1 MKAKM
6 SYQNKKIAIITVIV
20 LILIAGI
27 SIGAYSYF
35 KGNADTEATSSENTT
50 INNETMSEQ
59 NSVSEENNETL
70 EETNTTENGSDANSS
85 SDETNSES
93 NNNEN
98 TSNNGSNAGTNSSSS
113 NNNSS
118 NNGSNNGSSNNASN
132 NNSNNDANSNENS
145 SSESNDEELPNE
157 EYTQTDYIE
166 TGRQILVSESLKVG
180 WMNANLLRDN
190 VSAKIDVVKPTLELN
205 KTAEINSV
213 NAEDNSVQTGSKITY
228 NITVTNTSETVDAN
242 NVTVKD
248 TIPEGTS
255 FAEGSIAINGALNS
269 ELTDADLAR
278 GIDVNVP
285 AGETVAVSFTVVVTA
300 ENGEIRNAAVVD
312 GKDTPETVNPV
323 IEANKVATSK
333 DEIVRNGSIISY
345 TITVTNKSNVDA
357 ITSVKDTVPE
367 GTTLEKVTTEGSNVN
382 GREISWNNVTLK
394 AGETKTYTFDV
405 KVDVFDGE
413 NKIIKNVAVVG
424 NKETPET
431 ETEAHYPVI
440 SATKST
446 DKNSV
451 KVGETLT
458 YTITLTNSGI
468 VDGEVKVVDSS
479 PIGTTMVNSDNC
491 VTVSNQEGKT
501 YSEEELNNG
510 IDVIVPAGDTVTVT
524 FTVTVNES
532 AEGSIKNTATIDD
545 GTPTDEEN
553 PSVETPVIVTEKT
566 AEVNGTEAAEGTT
579 VKKGDVITYRIKVT
593 NTGSVAGKAI
603 VKDAVPTGTLY
614 NEGSLKIGEGENAEV
629 QTAEEVAKFFGE
641 GLEIGVAPGETVVSF
656 QVTVG
661 NLENNTIIKNVANV
675 NGEPTNETETTYKEA
690 VFDATKTANK
700 DSVKVGEDLE
710 YTITVKNTGSAAGT
724 AIVKDTLQSGV
735 HFKENSNVKVIKNN
749 EIVEEYDTGLLS
761 ENSNGIPVELAV
773 DEEAKVTFTVV
784 VDETA
789 KGSIVNKA
797 TVNDK
802 ETGDEEEPEVET
814 PIIETSK
821 TAEVNETAGLTTA
834 KVGDTIKYTI
844 TVKNTG
850 SVEGKAIVKDTVPT
864 GTLYKENT
872 LKVGEEAQNTEE
884 VSKFFGEG
892 LTVDVPANG
901 EVTVTFEVTVT
912 GTNDST
918 ELADGYII
926 KNKAYVNDTPTDTT
940 ETTYQNSNITVV
952 KTSDRTEN
960 NSAVVAGDT
969 ITYTITATNTGSAEG
984 TVIVRDPI
992 DDEKVT
998 LQGDI
1003 KVNDANLVD
1012 ATISKDT
1019 LENDG
1024 VTLTVP
1030 AKVGETAGT
1039 ATITFTVKVNEGA
1052 KGSISN
1058 TAYVK
1063 DNEEDKEDPTDP
1075 VVDPIITAEKSA
1087 TVGTIT
1093 SVDETSVEKNEI
1105 ITYTIKVKNTGDRIG
1120 SVVVKDSAPK
1130 GTSFVP
1136 GSLKIDGNDANAD
1149 TEKAFL
1155 SDSGLNITINPII
1168 NNGEKVIIFQVKVDD
1183 VDNILNNGDKIKNKA
1198 YVNEIPTNETETTYK
1213 EPIINVEKTANKT
1226 TVVPG
1231 ESITYTI
1238 KATNTGSAEGTVI
1251 VSDTLSEKVTLDSE
1265 IVVNDANPENS
1276 ETVDEATLAS
1286 GVELTVPAKEGE
1298 TAGTATITFTVKVKE
1313 GVTGSISNTAY
1324 VKNDEEDEGDPT
1336 DEVETPIITAHKSAS
1351 VDKVQ
1356 TGDTITYTITLKNES
1371 NINGKVVVK
1380 DNKPTGTTFK
1390 ENSSVI
1396 VETSGNEDT
1405 LEYTEARLS
1414 EGIEVTV
1421 PAKGSATVSFT
1432 VTVDSNVTAGTTITN
1447 IAFVNEEGTEETE
1460 TTVVAPGIDVT
1471 KTITT
1476 LNGKKVTTTPV
1487 EVEENDIIGY
1497 EITVTNTGSID
1508 LYDVTVVDE
1517 MANGN
1522 KVFTDYDHP
1531 ENTLKDGIIASN
1543 VSLGTTAENNSKTY
1557 TVYYKVTA
1565 NDVATANNG
1574 IANTVTATGKYKNN
1588 DGTEK
1593 NISDDDTETAY
1604 AKEVPGISLDKTQS
1618 INNKILDDKETSLQV
1633 EPGTVINYTIVVSN
1647 TGNTVQKDVVVTD
1660 TMNNTL
1666 DGTPRNA
1673 TITGVTVNGSTREYS
1688 VDGGKISIGDLAV
1701 GETATITAT
1710 YTVQE
1715 ADMEET
1721 VQHITNKATVNKEN
1735 PDGTTPEDEVEI
1747 PTKEWKT
1754 NITVSKTG
1762 KLEDGTNA
1770 DKQKVE
1776 YGDKITYT
1784 LSATNSGTKAGTQKL
1799 QDTDL
1804 QTLLNAGKVSN
1815 VENIVVNDFDENG
1828 DPRESSDATYQ
1839 NIIDGITVNVPAGK
1853 TATVTFTV
1861 TVTAKPGETI
1871 SNAVVGNEDKP
1882 VISTVHDYINVK
1894 SNTGKPA
1901 DANYILIIDTS
1912 SSMTSNKVDDKKTT
1926 RFKAAVA
1933 AIKDL
1938 AKFLFADDTET
1949 ESKLSIVQFNRE
1961 AETVSVGKQ
1970 IVFGKE
1976 DYDNGRIKT
1985 LIDNITTHSGT
1996 NIEEGLKEA
2005 GDLLYGS
2012 EGIHAKGLTDNT
2024 KDILILLSDGEPY
2037 QGEKNPDGL
2046 GKIARQQL
2054 NRKGEGITN
2063 EIYSIAFGK
2072 DISKDTLQAISPNKV
2087 YSSSNQADL
2096 FKTFKNIVYE
2106 AGKPVEVELNSTS
2119 QTIYTGEQQL
2129 ADDQKIT
2136 ITYDGLDKA
2145 KEYTFTQPGTS
2156 SDGILTYLRNSNGTY
2171 SLVFNYKD
2179 ELLGKKN
2186 ITITYYVK

>member
-228 NITVTNTSETVDAN
+228 NITVTNTSDTVDAN

-603 VKDAVPTGTLY
+603 VKDSKIAGTTY
-614 NEGSLKIGEGENAEV
+614 VEGSLKIGEGENAEV

-641 GLEIGVAPGETVVSF
+641 GLEVDVAPGETVVSF

-884 VSKFFGEG
+884 VSKFFGKG

-926 KNKAYVNDTPTDTT
+926 KNKAYVNDTPTETT

-1063 DNEEDKEDPTDP
+1063 DNEEDEEEQTDP

-1087 TVGTIT
+1087 TIKNA
-1093 SVDETSVEKNEI
+1093 DET
-1105 ITYTIKVKNTGDRIG
+1105 IKEN
-1120 SVVVKDSAPK
+1120 
-1130 GTSFVP
+1130 
-1136 GSLKIDGNDANAD
+1136 AN
-1149 TEKAFL
+1149 
-1155 SDSGLNITINPII
+1155 N
-1168 NNGEKVIIFQVKVDD
+1168 QVKV
-1183 VDNILNNGDKIKNKA
+1183 GDI
-1198 YVNEIPTNETETTYK
+1198 
-1213 EPIINVEKTANKT
+1213 
-1226 TVVPG
+1226 
-1231 ESITYTI
+1231 
-1238 KATNTGSAEGTVI
+1238 
-1251 VSDTLSEKVTLDSE
+1251 
-1265 IVVNDANPENS
+1265 
-1276 ETVDEATLAS
+1276 
-1286 GVELTVPAKEGE
+1286 
-1298 TAGTATITFTVKVKE
+1298 
-1313 GVTGSISNTAY
+1313 
-1324 VKNDEEDEGDPT
+1324 
-1336 DEVETPIITAHKSAS
+1336 
-1351 VDKVQ
+1351 
-1356 TGDTITYTITLKNES
+1356 ITYTITLTNTS
-1371 NINGKVVVK
+1371 TDNVFGTAIVK
-1380 DNKPTGTTFK
+1380 DEIPTGTLFMAGSIKINDTEKPALTQADIEGNNEQGGIKVTFTK
-1390 ENSSVI
+1390 TQPVQTISFDVK
-1396 VETSGNEDT
+1396 VVSGAQIKNTAQVNDVDT
-1405 LEYTEARLS
+1405 N
-1414 EGIEVTV
+1414 
-1421 PAKGSATVSFT
+1421 T
-1432 VTVDSNVTAGTTITN
+1432 VT
-1447 IAFVNEEGTEETE
+1447 
-1460 TTVVAPGIDVT
+1460 TTVVADYRVEHYYNNIIDDQATDYYYNIPVGTTIEEYNLKEKDDYKFVKVETVPLTITNGENVIKVYYETPVITATKTNDSKGKELQEGDEVT
-1471 KTITT
+1471 YTITVKNNGNVTGNAVITDEIPEGLTYKTYSATTIGENDTITT
-1476 LNGKKVTTTPV
+1476 PNET
-1487 EVEENDIIGY
+1487 
-1497 EITVTNTGSID
+1497 S
-1508 LYDVTVVDE
+1508 
-1517 MANGN
+1517 
-1522 KVFTDYDHP
+1522 
-1531 ENTLKDGIIASN
+1531 NTLTWN
-1543 VSLGTTAENNSKTY
+1543 VNNL
-1557 TVYYKVTA
+1557 
-1565 NDVATANNG
+1565 
-1574 IANTVTATGKYKNN
+1574 
-1588 DGTEK
+1588 
-1593 NISDDDTETAY
+1593 
-1604 AKEVPGISLDKTQS
+1604 AKGE
-1618 INNKILDDKETSLQV
+1618 ER
-1633 EPGTVINYTIVVSN
+1633 TI
-1647 TGNTVQKDVVVTD
+1647 
-1660 TMNNTL
+1660 
-1666 DGTPRNA
+1666 
-1673 TITGVTVNGSTREYS
+1673 
-1688 VDGGKISIGDLAV
+1688 
-1701 GETATITAT
+1701 TITAT
-1710 YTVQE
+1710 VDEVEGEKQ
-1715 ADMEET
+1715 
-1721 VQHITNKATVNKEN
+1721 ITNSVKVNGETTSTSTITVVEPTLTINKKAATVLDRDEDGNIIGGQHEDEAEVGDTIVYTITVENSSEIKAENVTIEDTLPSEVNFEGNMTTTGGDSKASYNSETRTISYNGSIPAKKTLTIKFNATVNNSAELKE
-1735 PDGTTPEDEVEI
+1735 
-1747 PTKEWKT
+1747 
-1754 NITVSKTG
+1754 
-1762 KLEDGTNA
+1762 
-1770 DKQKVE
+1770 
-1776 YGDKITYT
+1776 
-1784 LSATNSGTKAGTQKL
+1784 
-1799 QDTDL
+1799 
-1804 QTLLNAGKVSN
+1804 GKVN
-1815 VENIVVNDFDENG
+1815 EIAN
-1828 DPRESSDATYQ
+1828 
-1839 NIIDGITVNVPAGK
+1839 
-1853 TATVTFTV
+1853 TA
-1861 TVTAKPGETI
+1861 
-1871 SNAVVGNEDKP
+1871 
-1882 VISTVHDYINVK
+1882 
-1894 SNTGKPA
+1894 
-1901 DANYILIIDTS
+1901 IL
-1912 SSMTSNKVDDKKTT
+1912 KVDDKEKGRDTAETNLVKKVTVSTTAETINSLDLVLVLDTSDSMNSAMSSSDNTT
-1926 RFKAAVA
+1926 RISNLKDAAKKLVSR
-1933 AIKDL
+1933 
-1938 AKFLFADDTET
+1938 LFSTET
-1949 ESKLSIVQFNRE
+1949 DSTL
-1961 AETVSVGKQ
+1961 
-1970 IVFGKE
+1970 
-1976 DYDNGRIKT
+1976 T
-1985 LIDNITTHSGT
+1985 LITYSDTASEPKTYRYSEGIIEELNGKGSGRWHQNGVIDNLKTGSGT
-1996 NIEEGLKEA
+1996 NFYEA
-2005 GDLLYGS
+2005 LDKANEAVDTLIANDTANNRQRLVVF
-2012 EGIHAKGLTDNT
+2012 LTDGAPTFYFQTEGEKDANEVNESNDSDFKNNLRPQIIAQAEELKGKDVKVCAVSIGTSGLSDNQIQYLEKVDTDTYPEQTEIFDKT
-2024 KDILILLSDGEPY
+2024 KDVWVSRKQVGGSHFRPIYEYKYEKYYYMYQKEYAEYILNNIDSSGKYTDSSNLINTFDSLLSSFT
-2037 QGEKNPDGL
+2037 
-2046 GKIARQQL
+2046 
-2054 NRKGEGITN
+2054 TN
-2063 EIYSIAFGK
+2063 KWSYRATELPMVIRIPEEREII
-2072 DISKDTLQAISPNKV
+2072 DN
-2087 YSSSNQADL
+2087 
-2096 FKTFKNIVYE
+2096 
-2106 AGKPVEVELNSTS
+2106 EVTVQIGNNS
-2119 QTIYTGEQQL
+2119 QTINLSRLTNGNNYQG
-2129 ADDQKIT
+2129 
-2136 ITYDGLDKA
+2136 
-2145 KEYTFTQPGTS
+2145 
-2156 SDGILTYLRNSNGTY
+2156 LTYQSTADFTGFVWTIDESNEYLFDTDLAI
-2171 SLVFNYKD
+2171 S
-2179 ELLGKKN
+2179 
-2186 ITITYYVK
+2186 VKVKGVAEDNQ

>member
-566 AEVNGTEAAEGTT
+566 AEVNGTEAVTGTT

-603 VKDAVPTGTLY
+603 VKDSKIAGTTY
-614 NEGSLKIGEGENAEV
+614 VEGSLKIGEGENAEV

-641 GLEIGVAPGETVVSF
+641 GLEVDVAPGETVVSF

-884 VSKFFGEG
+884 VSKFFGKG

-926 KNKAYVNDTPTDTT
+926 KNKAYVNDTPTETT

-1063 DNEEDKEDPTDP
+1063 DNEEDEEEQTDP

-1087 TVGTIT
+1087 TIKNA
-1093 SVDETSVEKNEI
+1093 DET
-1105 ITYTIKVKNTGDRIG
+1105 IKEN
-1120 SVVVKDSAPK
+1120 
-1130 GTSFVP
+1130 
-1136 GSLKIDGNDANAD
+1136 AN
-1149 TEKAFL
+1149 
-1155 SDSGLNITINPII
+1155 N
-1168 NNGEKVIIFQVKVDD
+1168 QVKV
-1183 VDNILNNGDKIKNKA
+1183 GDI
-1198 YVNEIPTNETETTYK
+1198 
-1213 EPIINVEKTANKT
+1213 
-1226 TVVPG
+1226 
-1231 ESITYTI
+1231 
-1238 KATNTGSAEGTVI
+1238 
-1251 VSDTLSEKVTLDSE
+1251 
-1265 IVVNDANPENS
+1265 
-1276 ETVDEATLAS
+1276 
-1286 GVELTVPAKEGE
+1286 
-1298 TAGTATITFTVKVKE
+1298 
-1313 GVTGSISNTAY
+1313 
-1324 VKNDEEDEGDPT
+1324 
-1336 DEVETPIITAHKSAS
+1336 
-1351 VDKVQ
+1351 
-1356 TGDTITYTITLKNES
+1356 ITYTITLTNTS
-1371 NINGKVVVK
+1371 TDNVFGTAIVK
-1380 DNKPTGTTFK
+1380 DEIPTGTLFMAGSIKINDTEKPALTQADIEGNNEQGGIKVTFTK
-1390 ENSSVI
+1390 TQPVQTISFDVK
-1396 VETSGNEDT
+1396 VVSGAQIKNTAQVNDVDT
-1405 LEYTEARLS
+1405 N
-1414 EGIEVTV
+1414 
-1421 PAKGSATVSFT
+1421 T
-1432 VTVDSNVTAGTTITN
+1432 VT
-1447 IAFVNEEGTEETE
+1447 
-1460 TTVVAPGIDVT
+1460 TTVVADYRVEHYYNNIIDDQATDYYYNIPVGTTIEEYNLKEKDDYKFVKVETVPLTITNGENVIKVYYETPVITATKTNDSKGKELQEGDEVT
-1471 KTITT
+1471 YTITVKNNGNVTGNAVITDEIPEGLTYKTYSATTIGENDTITT
-1476 LNGKKVTTTPV
+1476 PNET
-1487 EVEENDIIGY
+1487 
-1497 EITVTNTGSID
+1497 S
-1508 LYDVTVVDE
+1508 
-1517 MANGN
+1517 
-1522 KVFTDYDHP
+1522 
-1531 ENTLKDGIIASN
+1531 NTLTWN
-1543 VSLGTTAENNSKTY
+1543 VNNL
-1557 TVYYKVTA
+1557 
-1565 NDVATANNG
+1565 
-1574 IANTVTATGKYKNN
+1574 
-1588 DGTEK
+1588 
-1593 NISDDDTETAY
+1593 
-1604 AKEVPGISLDKTQS
+1604 AKGE
-1618 INNKILDDKETSLQV
+1618 ER
-1633 EPGTVINYTIVVSN
+1633 TI
-1647 TGNTVQKDVVVTD
+1647 
-1660 TMNNTL
+1660 
-1666 DGTPRNA
+1666 
-1673 TITGVTVNGSTREYS
+1673 
-1688 VDGGKISIGDLAV
+1688 
-1701 GETATITAT
+1701 TITAT
-1710 YTVQE
+1710 VDEVEGEKQ
-1715 ADMEET
+1715 
-1721 VQHITNKATVNKEN
+1721 ITNSVKVNGETTSTSTITVVEPTLTINKKAATVLDRDEDGNIIGGQHEDEAEVGDTIVYTITVENSSEIKAENVTIEDTLPSEVNFAGNMTTTGGDSKASYNSETRTISYNGSIPAKKTLTIKFNATVNNSAELKE
-1735 PDGTTPEDEVEI
+1735 
-1747 PTKEWKT
+1747 
-1754 NITVSKTG
+1754 
-1762 KLEDGTNA
+1762 
-1770 DKQKVE
+1770 
-1776 YGDKITYT
+1776 
-1784 LSATNSGTKAGTQKL
+1784 
-1799 QDTDL
+1799 
-1804 QTLLNAGKVSN
+1804 GKVN
-1815 VENIVVNDFDENG
+1815 EIAN
-1828 DPRESSDATYQ
+1828 
-1839 NIIDGITVNVPAGK
+1839 
-1853 TATVTFTV
+1853 TA
-1861 TVTAKPGETI
+1861 
-1871 SNAVVGNEDKP
+1871 
-1882 VISTVHDYINVK
+1882 
-1894 SNTGKPA
+1894 
-1901 DANYILIIDTS
+1901 IL
-1912 SSMTSNKVDDKKTT
+1912 KVDDKEKGRDTAETNLVKKVTVSTTAETINSLDLVLVLDTSDSMNSAMSSSDNTT
-1926 RFKAAVA
+1926 RISNLKDAAKKLVSR
-1933 AIKDL
+1933 
-1938 AKFLFADDTET
+1938 LFSTET
-1949 ESKLSIVQFNRE
+1949 DSTL
-1961 AETVSVGKQ
+1961 
-1970 IVFGKE
+1970 
-1976 DYDNGRIKT
+1976 T
-1985 LIDNITTHSGT
+1985 LITYSDTASEPKTYRYSEGIIEELNGKGSGRWHQNGVIDNLKTGSGT
-1996 NIEEGLKEA
+1996 NFYEA
-2005 GDLLYGS
+2005 LDKANEAVDTLIANDTANNRQRLVVF
-2012 EGIHAKGLTDNT
+2012 LTDGAPTFYFQTEGEKDANEVNESNDSDFKNNLRPQIIAQAEELKGKDVKVCAVSIGTSGLSDNQIQYLEKVDTDTYPEQTEIFDKT
-2024 KDILILLSDGEPY
+2024 KDVWVSRKQVGGSHFRPIYEYKYEKYYYMYQKEYAEYILNNIDSSGKYTDSSNLINTFDSLLSSFT
-2037 QGEKNPDGL
+2037 
-2046 GKIARQQL
+2046 
-2054 NRKGEGITN
+2054 TN
-2063 EIYSIAFGK
+2063 KWSYRATELPMVIRIPEEREII
-2072 DISKDTLQAISPNKV
+2072 DN
-2087 YSSSNQADL
+2087 
-2096 FKTFKNIVYE
+2096 
-2106 AGKPVEVELNSTS
+2106 EVTVQIGNNS
-2119 QTIYTGEQQL
+2119 QTINLSRLTNGNNYQG
-2129 ADDQKIT
+2129 
-2136 ITYDGLDKA
+2136 
-2145 KEYTFTQPGTS
+2145 
-2156 SDGILTYLRNSNGTY
+2156 LTYQSTADFTGFVWTIDESNEYLFDTDLAI
-2171 SLVFNYKD
+2171 S
-2179 ELLGKKN
+2179 
-2186 ITITYYVK
+2186 VKVKGVAEDNQ

>member
-228 NITVTNTSETVDAN
+228 NITVTNTSDTVDAN

-603 VKDAVPTGTLY
+603 VKDSKIAGTTY
-614 NEGSLKIGEGENAEV
+614 VEGSLKIGEGENAEV

-641 GLEIGVAPGETVVSF
+641 GLEVDVAPGETVVSF

-884 VSKFFGEG
+884 VSKFFGKG

-926 KNKAYVNDTPTDTT
+926 KNKAYVNDTPTETT

-1063 DNEEDKEDPTDP
+1063 DNEEDEEEQTDP

-1087 TVGTIT
+1087 TIKNA
-1093 SVDETSVEKNEI
+1093 DET
-1105 ITYTIKVKNTGDRIG
+1105 IKEN
-1120 SVVVKDSAPK
+1120 
-1130 GTSFVP
+1130 
-1136 GSLKIDGNDANAD
+1136 AN
-1149 TEKAFL
+1149 
-1155 SDSGLNITINPII
+1155 N
-1168 NNGEKVIIFQVKVDD
+1168 QVKV
-1183 VDNILNNGDKIKNKA
+1183 GDI
-1198 YVNEIPTNETETTYK
+1198 
-1213 EPIINVEKTANKT
+1213 
-1226 TVVPG
+1226 
-1231 ESITYTI
+1231 
-1238 KATNTGSAEGTVI
+1238 
-1251 VSDTLSEKVTLDSE
+1251 
-1265 IVVNDANPENS
+1265 
-1276 ETVDEATLAS
+1276 
-1286 GVELTVPAKEGE
+1286 
-1298 TAGTATITFTVKVKE
+1298 
-1313 GVTGSISNTAY
+1313 
-1324 VKNDEEDEGDPT
+1324 
-1336 DEVETPIITAHKSAS
+1336 
-1351 VDKVQ
+1351 
-1356 TGDTITYTITLKNES
+1356 ITYTITLTNTS
-1371 NINGKVVVK
+1371 TDNVFGTAIVK
-1380 DNKPTGTTFK
+1380 DEIPTGTLFMAGSIKINDTEKPALTQADIEGNNEQGGIKVTFTK
-1390 ENSSVI
+1390 TQPVQTISFDVK
-1396 VETSGNEDT
+1396 VVSGAQIKNTAQVNDVDT
-1405 LEYTEARLS
+1405 N
-1414 EGIEVTV
+1414 
-1421 PAKGSATVSFT
+1421 T
-1432 VTVDSNVTAGTTITN
+1432 VT
-1447 IAFVNEEGTEETE
+1447 
-1460 TTVVAPGIDVT
+1460 TTVVADYRVEHYYNNIIDDQATDYYYNIPVGTTIEEYNLKEKDDYKFVKVETVPLTITNGENVIKVYYETPVITATKTNDSKGKELQEGDEVT
-1471 KTITT
+1471 YTITVKNNGNVTGNAVITDEIPEGLTYKTYSATTIGENDTITT
-1476 LNGKKVTTTPV
+1476 PNET
-1487 EVEENDIIGY
+1487 
-1497 EITVTNTGSID
+1497 S
-1508 LYDVTVVDE
+1508 
-1517 MANGN
+1517 
-1522 KVFTDYDHP
+1522 
-1531 ENTLKDGIIASN
+1531 NTLTWN
-1543 VSLGTTAENNSKTY
+1543 VNNL
-1557 TVYYKVTA
+1557 
-1565 NDVATANNG
+1565 
-1574 IANTVTATGKYKNN
+1574 
-1588 DGTEK
+1588 
-1593 NISDDDTETAY
+1593 
-1604 AKEVPGISLDKTQS
+1604 AKGE
-1618 INNKILDDKETSLQV
+1618 ER
-1633 EPGTVINYTIVVSN
+1633 TI
-1647 TGNTVQKDVVVTD
+1647 
-1660 TMNNTL
+1660 
-1666 DGTPRNA
+1666 
-1673 TITGVTVNGSTREYS
+1673 
-1688 VDGGKISIGDLAV
+1688 
-1701 GETATITAT
+1701 TITAT
-1710 YTVQE
+1710 VDEVEGEKQ
-1715 ADMEET
+1715 
-1721 VQHITNKATVNKEN
+1721 ITNSVKVNGETTSTSTITVVEPTLTINKKAATVLDRDEDGNIIGGQHEDEAEVGDTIVYTITVENSSEIKAENVTIEDTLPSEVNFAGNMTTTGGDSKASYNSETRTISYNGSIPAKKTLTIKFNATVNNSAELKE
-1735 PDGTTPEDEVEI
+1735 
-1747 PTKEWKT
+1747 
-1754 NITVSKTG
+1754 
-1762 KLEDGTNA
+1762 
-1770 DKQKVE
+1770 
-1776 YGDKITYT
+1776 
-1784 LSATNSGTKAGTQKL
+1784 
-1799 QDTDL
+1799 
-1804 QTLLNAGKVSN
+1804 GKVN
-1815 VENIVVNDFDENG
+1815 EIAN
-1828 DPRESSDATYQ
+1828 
-1839 NIIDGITVNVPAGK
+1839 
-1853 TATVTFTV
+1853 TA
-1861 TVTAKPGETI
+1861 
-1871 SNAVVGNEDKP
+1871 
-1882 VISTVHDYINVK
+1882 
-1894 SNTGKPA
+1894 
-1901 DANYILIIDTS
+1901 IL
-1912 SSMTSNKVDDKKTT
+1912 KVDDKEKGRDTAETNLVKKVTVSTTAETINSLDLVLVLDTSDSMNSAMSSSDNTT
-1926 RFKAAVA
+1926 RISNLKDAAKKLVSR
-1933 AIKDL
+1933 
-1938 AKFLFADDTET
+1938 LFSTET
-1949 ESKLSIVQFNRE
+1949 DSTL
-1961 AETVSVGKQ
+1961 
-1970 IVFGKE
+1970 
-1976 DYDNGRIKT
+1976 T
-1985 LIDNITTHSGT
+1985 LITYSDTASEPKTYRYSEGIIEELNGKGSGRWHQNGVIDNLKTGSGT
-1996 NIEEGLKEA
+1996 NFYEA
-2005 GDLLYGS
+2005 LDKANEAVDTLIANDTANNRQRLVVF
-2012 EGIHAKGLTDNT
+2012 LTDGAPTFYFQTEGEKDANEVNESNDSDFKNNLRPQIIAQAEELKGKDVKVCAVSIGTSGLSDNQIQYLEKVDTDTYPEQTEIFDKT
-2024 KDILILLSDGEPY
+2024 KDVWVSRKQVGGSHFRPIYEYKYEKYYYMYQKEYAEYILNNIDSSGKYTDSSNLINTFDSLLSSFT
-2037 QGEKNPDGL
+2037 
-2046 GKIARQQL
+2046 
-2054 NRKGEGITN
+2054 TN
-2063 EIYSIAFGK
+2063 KWSYRATELPMVIRIPEEREII
-2072 DISKDTLQAISPNKV
+2072 DN
-2087 YSSSNQADL
+2087 
-2096 FKTFKNIVYE
+2096 
-2106 AGKPVEVELNSTS
+2106 EVTVQIGNNS
-2119 QTIYTGEQQL
+2119 QTINLSRLTNGNNYQG
-2129 ADDQKIT
+2129 
-2136 ITYDGLDKA
+2136 
-2145 KEYTFTQPGTS
+2145 
-2156 SDGILTYLRNSNGTY
+2156 LTYQSTADFTGFVWTIDESNEYLFDTDLAI
-2171 SLVFNYKD
+2171 S
-2179 ELLGKKN
+2179 
-2186 ITITYYVK
+2186 VKVKGVAEDNQ

>member
-566 AEVNGTEAAEGTT
+566 AEVNGTEAVTGTT

-603 VKDAVPTGTLY
+603 VKDSKIAGTTY
-614 NEGSLKIGEGENAEV
+614 VEGSLKIGEGENAEV

-641 GLEIGVAPGETVVSF
+641 GLEVDVAPGETVVSF

-1087 TVGTIT
+1087 TIKNADGTIK
-1093 SVDETSVEKNEI
+1093 EN
-1105 ITYTIKVKNTGDRIG
+1105 
-1120 SVVVKDSAPK
+1120 
-1130 GTSFVP
+1130 
-1136 GSLKIDGNDANAD
+1136 AN
-1149 TEKAFL
+1149 
-1155 SDSGLNITINPII
+1155 N
-1168 NNGEKVIIFQVKVDD
+1168 QVKV
-1183 VDNILNNGDKIKNKA
+1183 GDI
-1198 YVNEIPTNETETTYK
+1198 
-1213 EPIINVEKTANKT
+1213 
-1226 TVVPG
+1226 
-1231 ESITYTI
+1231 
-1238 KATNTGSAEGTVI
+1238 
-1251 VSDTLSEKVTLDSE
+1251 
-1265 IVVNDANPENS
+1265 
-1276 ETVDEATLAS
+1276 
-1286 GVELTVPAKEGE
+1286 
-1298 TAGTATITFTVKVKE
+1298 
-1313 GVTGSISNTAY
+1313 
-1324 VKNDEEDEGDPT
+1324 
-1336 DEVETPIITAHKSAS
+1336 
-1351 VDKVQ
+1351 
-1356 TGDTITYTITLKNES
+1356 ITYTITLTNTS
-1371 NINGKVVVK
+1371 TDNVFGTAIVK
-1380 DNKPTGTTFK
+1380 DEIPTGTLFMVGSIKINDTEKPALTQADIEGNNEQGGIKVTFTK
-1390 ENSSVI
+1390 TQPVQTISFDVK
-1396 VETSGNEDT
+1396 VVSGAQIKNTAQVNDVDT
-1405 LEYTEARLS
+1405 N
-1414 EGIEVTV
+1414 
-1421 PAKGSATVSFT
+1421 T
-1432 VTVDSNVTAGTTITN
+1432 VT
-1447 IAFVNEEGTEETE
+1447 
-1460 TTVVAPGIDVT
+1460 TTVVADYRVEHYYNNIIDDQATDYYYNIPVGTTIEEYKLKEKDDYKFVKVETVPLTITNGENVIKVYYETPVITATKTNDSKGKELQEGDEVT
-1471 KTITT
+1471 YTITVKNNGNVTGNAVITDEIPEGLTYNSYNATTIGENDTITT
-1476 LNGKKVTTTPV
+1476 PNETSNTLTWNVNNLAKGEERTITITATVD
-1487 EVEENDIIGY
+1487 EVEGEKQITNSVKVDG
-1497 EITVTNTGSID
+1497 ETTSTSTITVVEPKI
-1508 LYDVTVVDE
+1508 E
-1517 MANGN
+1517 
-1522 KVFTDYDHP
+1522 
-1531 ENTLKDGIIASN
+1531 I
-1543 VSLGTTAENNSKTY
+1543 SKT
-1557 TVYYKVTA
+1557 A
-1565 NDVATANNG
+1565 
-1574 IANTVTATGKYKNN
+1574 
-1588 DGTEK
+1588 
-1593 NISDDDTETAY
+1593 
-1604 AKEVPGISLDKTQS
+1604 DKTVNS
-1618 INNKILDDKETSLQV
+1618 GDNIT
-1633 EPGTVINYTIVVSN
+1633 YHIVVSN
-1647 TGNTVQKDVVVTD
+1647 
-1660 TMNNTL
+1660 
-1666 DGTPRNA
+1666 DG
-1673 TITGVTVNGSTREYS
+1673 
-1688 VDGGKISIGDLAV
+1688 
-1701 GETATITAT
+1701 
-1710 YTVQE
+1710 
-1715 ADMEET
+1715 
-1721 VQHITNKATVNKEN
+1721 
-1735 PDGTTPEDEVEI
+1735 
-1747 PTKEWKT
+1747 
-1754 NITVSKTG
+1754 
-1762 KLEDGTNA
+1762 NA
-1770 DKQKVE
+1770 DKE
-1776 YGDKITYT
+1776 
-1784 LSATNSGTKAGTQKL
+1784 
-1799 QDTDL
+1799 
-1804 QTLLNAGKVSN
+1804 
-1815 VENIVVNDFDENG
+1815 
-1828 DPRESSDATYQ
+1828 
-1839 NIIDGITVNVPAGK
+1839 
-1853 TATVTFTV
+1853 V
-1861 TVTAKPGETI
+1861 TV
-1871 SNAVVGNEDKP
+1871 S
-1882 VISTVHDYINVK
+1882 
-1894 SNTGKPA
+1894 
-1901 DANYILIIDTS
+1901 
-1912 SSMTSNKVDDKKTT
+1912 
-1926 RFKAAVA
+1926 
-1933 AIKDL
+1933 
-1938 AKFLFADDTET
+1938 
-1949 ESKLSIVQFNRE
+1949 
-1961 AETVSVGKQ
+1961 
-1970 IVFGKE
+1970 
-1976 DYDNGRIKT
+1976 
-1985 LIDNITTHSGT
+1985 
-1996 NIEEGLKEA
+1996 
-2005 GDLLYGS
+2005 
-2012 EGIHAKGLTDNT
+2012 
-2024 KDILILLSDGEPY
+2024 
-2037 QGEKNPDGL
+2037 
-2046 GKIARQQL
+2046 
-2054 NRKGEGITN
+2054 
-2063 EIYSIAFGK
+2063 
-2072 DISKDTLQAISPNKV
+2072 
-2087 YSSSNQADL
+2087 
-2096 FKTFKNIVYE
+2096 
-2106 AGKPVEVELNSTS
+2106 
-2119 QTIYTGEQQL
+2119 
-2129 ADDQKIT
+2129 
-2136 ITYDGLDKA
+2136 
-2145 KEYTFTQPGTS
+2145 
-2156 SDGILTYLRNSNGTY
+2156 
-2171 SLVFNYKD
+2171 D
-2179 ELLGKKN
+2179 ELLGTTYVEGSSNIAPTSNINNKLTWNVIVKAHGTTTITFEAKTPNNSFGKVINNTAKIEKYNKESTAFTKVNEINVEYTEFKEGQKGSDLNIIFILDNSSSMNYTISGKNYKNNGSYYVAPDDESKTRLYNAKDAIIKFIDNQSEKNPNTEMKVITFNQAGKGTTTDDRNNKSYTLVRDEDIKKGRGYNYVEINGQEYIVSKDTIMATDNKYYHYIELPINYGARLVGTNANSNEELKEAVSNITISSRKEGFSTYINPAFELINNNSSKYISNTKKN
-2186 ITITYYVK
+2186 IVIVLADGVFNDFSYGWQLSQLKNKVDEVYCIGFGDGTSFDSDALKAMSTNNKCYTATNSEDLLDEFNNVLEDATKIKSDKTENGILTFEPASDRIKVSETTPIVATYIENGETKTLFTCTNSEQLENYGLSISRDGRTITWNANVFLQNNDNVKLSTEISIKYYIPRN